1 MDNIVE
7 KNLDD
12 IWSIFQERLQDRV
25 SNKLCSNL
33 EVKIRWK
40 IYDDNSVVHWLEV
53 ENNLI
58 IGNNEEYK
66 V

>member
-1 MDNIVE
+1 MENIFE
-7 KNLDD
+7 KKLDD
-12 IWSIFQERLQDRV
+12 IWSIFQERLQARV
-25 SNKLCSNL
+25 SNKLSINL
-33 EVKIRWK
+33 EHKIIRK
-40 IYDDNSVVHWLEV
+40 IYQDNSDVYWLEV

>member
-1 MDNIVE
+1 MENIVE

-12 IWSIFQERLQDRV
+12 IWTILQERLQARV
-25 SNKLCSNL
+25 SNKLSINL
-33 EVKIRWK
+33 EHKIIRK
-40 IYDDNSVVHWLEV
+40 IYQDNSDVYWLEV

>member
-1 MDNIVE
+1 MENIFE
-7 KNLDD
+7 KKLDD

-33 EVKIRWK
+33 EVKIRSK
-40 IYDDNSVVHWLEV
+40 MYKENSDVHWLEV

-58 IGNNEEYK
+58 IGNEK
-66 V
+66 

>member
-1 MDNIVE
+1 MENIVE

-12 IWSIFQERLQDRV
+12 IWTILQERLQARV
-25 SNKLCSNL
+25 SNKLSINL
-33 EVKIRWK
+33 EHKIIRK
-40 IYDDNSVVHWLEV
+40 IYQENSDVHWLEV

>member
-1 MDNIVE
+1 MENIAE
-7 KNLDD
+7 NKLDD

-25 SNKLCSNL
+25 FNKLCSNL
-33 EVKIRWK
+33 EFKIKWK
-40 IYDDNSVVHWLEV
+40 MYDDNSDVHWLEV

-58 IGNNEEYK
+58 IGNNGEYK

>member
-12 IWSIFQERLQDRV
+12 IWSIFQERLQAMV

-33 EVKIRWK
+33 EDKIIRK
-40 IYDDNSVVHWLEV
+40 IYPENGDVYWLEV

-58 IGNNEEYK
+58 TGNVKE
-66 V
+66 

>member
-1 MDNIVE
+1 MENIFE
-7 KNLDD
+7 KKLDD
-12 IWSIFQERLQDRV
+12 KWSILQERLQDRV

-40 IYDDNSVVHWLEV
+40 MYDDNSNVHWIEV

-58 IGNNEEYK
+58 IGNVKE
-66 V
+66 

>member
-1 MDNIVE
+1 MENIFE
-7 KNLDD
+7 KKLDD
-12 IWSIFQERLQDRV
+12 KWSILQERLQDRV

-40 IYDDNSVVHWLEV
+40 MFKDDSIVHWIEV

-58 IGNNEEYK
+58 IGNEK
-66 V
+66 

>member
-1 MDNIVE
+1 MENIFE
-7 KNLDD
+7 KKLDD

-40 IYDDNSVVHWLEV
+40 MYKENNDVHWLEI

-58 IGNNEEYK
+58 IGNEK
-66 V
+66 

>member
-1 MDNIVE
+1 MENIFE
-7 KNLDD
+7 KKLDD
-12 IWSIFQERLQDRV
+12 IWSIFQERLQARV

-58 IGNNEEYK
+58 IGNEK
-66 V
+66 

>member
-1 MDNIVE
+1 MENIVE

-12 IWSIFQERLQDRV
+12 KWSIFQERLQNRV

-33 EVKIRWK
+33 EVKIIWK
-40 IYDDNSVVHWLEV
+40 MFKDDSNVHWIEV

-58 IGNNEEYK
+58 IGNEK
-66 V
+66 

>member
-12 IWSIFQERLQDRV
+12 IWSIFQERLQARV
-25 SNKLCSNL
+25 SNKISINL
-33 EVKIRWK
+33 EHKIIRK
-40 IYDDNSVVHWLEV
+40 IYQENSDVHWLEV

-58 IGNNEEYK
+58 IGNNE
-66 V
+66 

>member
-1 MDNIVE
+1 MENIFE
-7 KNLDD
+7 QKLDD
-12 IWSIFQERLQDRV
+12 KLSIFQERLQAMV

-33 EVKIRWK
+33 EVKIKWK
-40 IYDDNSVVHWLEV
+40 MYEDKSDVHWIEV

>member
-12 IWSIFQERLQDRV
+12 KWSIFQERLQAMV

-40 IYDDNSVVHWLEV
+40 MYEDNSVVHWLEV

>member
-1 MDNIVE
+1 MGNIVE

-33 EVKIRWK
+33 EIKIRWK

-58 IGNNEEYK
+58 IGNEK
-66 V
+66 

>member
-1 MDNIVE
+1 MENIAE
-7 KNLDD
+7 NKLDD

-25 SNKLCSNL
+25 FNKLCSNL
-33 EVKIRWK
+33 EVKIKWK
-40 IYDDNSVVHWLEV
+40 MYDDNNNVHWLEV

-58 IGNNEEYK
+58 IGNNGEYK

>member
-1 MDNIVE
+1 MENIAE
-7 KNLDD
+7 NKLDD
-12 IWSIFQERLQDRV
+12 IWSIFQEWLQDRV

-33 EVKIRWK
+33 EVKIKWK
-40 IYDDNSVVHWLEV
+40 MYDDNNNVHWLEV

-58 IGNNEEYK
+58 IGNNGEYK

>member
-1 MDNIVE
+1 MENIFE
-7 KNLDD
+7 QKLDD
-12 IWSIFQERLQDRV
+12 KWSIFQERLQAMV

-40 IYDDNSVVHWLEV
+40 MYEDNSVVHWLEV

>member
-12 IWSIFQERLQDRV
+12 IWTIFQERLQARV

-40 IYDDNSVVHWLEV
+40 MFKDDSIVHWIEV

-58 IGNNEEYK
+58 IGNEK
-66 V
+66 

>member
-12 IWSIFQERLQDRV
+12 IWSIFQERLQARV

-40 IYDDNSVVHWLEV
+40 TYEDKSDVHWLEV

>member
-12 IWSIFQERLQDRV
+12 IWSIFQERLQARV

-33 EVKIRWK
+33 EVKI
-40 IYDDNSVVHWLEV
+40 N
-53 ENNLI
+53 
-58 IGNNEEYK
+58 
-66 V
+66 

>member
-1 MDNIVE
+1 MENIFE
-7 KNLDD
+7 KKLDD
-12 IWSIFQERLQDRV
+12 IWSIFQERLQARV

-40 IYDDNSVVHWLEV
+40 MYKENNDVHWFEI

-58 IGNNEEYK
+58 IGNVKE
-66 V
+66 

>member
-1 MDNIVE
+1 MENIVE

-12 IWSIFQERLQDRV
+12 IWSILQERLQARV

-40 IYDDNSVVHWLEV
+40 MYDDNSNVHWLEV

>member
-1 MDNIVE
+1 MENIAE
-7 KNLDD
+7 NKLDD

-33 EVKIRWK
+33 EFKIKWK
-40 IYDDNSVVHWLEV
+40 MYDDNSDVHWLEV

-58 IGNNEEYK
+58 IGNNGEYK

>member
-1 MDNIVE
+1 MENIVE

-12 IWSIFQERLQDRV
+12 IWSIFQERLQAMV

-33 EVKIRWK
+33 EDKIIRK
-40 IYDDNSVVHWLEV
+40 IYPENGDVYWLEV

-58 IGNNEEYK
+58 TGNVKE
-66 V
+66 

>member
-12 IWSIFQERLQDRV
+12 IWSIFKERLQDRV

-40 IYDDNSVVHWLEV
+40 MYEDKSDVHWLEV
-53 ENNLI
+53 EKNLI

>member
-12 IWSIFQERLQDRV
+12 IWSIFQERLQARV
-25 SNKLCSNL
+25 SNKISINL
-33 EVKIRWK
+33 EHKIIRK
-40 IYDDNSVVHWLEV
+40 IYQENSDVYWLEV

-58 IGNNEEYK
+58 IGNVKE
-66 V
+66 

>member
-1 MDNIVE
+1 MENIVE

-12 IWSIFQERLQDRV
+12 IWTILQERLQARV
-25 SNKLCSNL
+25 FNKLSINL
-33 EVKIRWK
+33 EHKIIRK
-40 IYDDNSVVHWLEV
+40 IYQENSDVHWLEV

>member
-1 MDNIVE
+1 MENIFE
-7 KNLDD
+7 KKLDD
-12 IWSIFQERLQDRV
+12 IWTIFQERLQAKV

-40 IYDDNSVVHWLEV
+40 MYDDNSDVHWLEV

>member
-7 KNLDD
+7 KKLYD
-12 IWSIFQERLQDRV
+12 ICSIFQERLQARV

-40 IYDDNSVVHWLEV
+40 MYEDKSDVHWLEV

-58 IGNNEEYK
+58 IGNNEK
-66 V
+66 D

>member
-1 MDNIVE
+1 MENIFE
-7 KNLDD
+7 KKLDD
-12 IWSIFQERLQDRV
+12 IWTIFQERLQARV

-40 IYDDNSVVHWLEV
+40 MFKDDSNVHWIEV

-58 IGNNEEYK
+58 IGNEK
-66 V
+66 